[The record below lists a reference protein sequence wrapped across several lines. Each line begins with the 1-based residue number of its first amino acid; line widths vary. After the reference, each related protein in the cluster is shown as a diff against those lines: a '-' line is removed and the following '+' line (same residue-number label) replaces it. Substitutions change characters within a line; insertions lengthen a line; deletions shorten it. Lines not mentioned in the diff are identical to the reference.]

1 MAKLEWDKVGER
13 LYQTGTD
20 HGVLYV
26 ASNGTYPA
34 GVAWNGLTGVDES
47 PSGAEA
53 SPQYAD
59 NIKYLE
65 LRSNEDFGATV
76 TAFTYPD
83 EFEQCDG
90 SAEPTP
96 GMFIGQQTRKPFGL
110 SYRTKIGNDTDGD
123 DHGYILHLVYGATA
137 SPSQRSYKTIND
149 SPEPIEFS
157 WEFTTTPVK
166 IDGYKPV
173 SHIRINS
180 TKADSEK
187 LEVLESVLYGTDGE
201 GNAAGRT
208 ASLPLPDVVKT
219 ILTTGQIP
227 SGT

>member
-13 LYQTGTD
+13 FYQTGTD

-26 ASNGTYPA
+26 ASQGTYPV
-34 GVAWNGLTGVDES
+34 GVAWNGLTGVDEN

-53 SPQYAD
+53 SAQYAD

-83 EFEQCDG
+83 EFEECDG
-90 SAEPTP
+90 SAEPIT
-96 GMFIGQQTRKPFGL
+96 GMFIGQQKRKSFGL

-123 DHGYILHLVYGATA
+123 DHGYILHLIYGATA
-137 SPSQRSYKTIND
+137 SPSQRSFKTVND

-157 WEFTTTPVK
+157 WEITTTPVK
-166 IDGYKPV
+166 LDGYRPV

-187 LEVLESVLYGTDGE
+187 LAALESVLYGTDGE
-201 GNAAGRT
+201 GNAEGRT
-208 ASLPLPDVVKT
+208 ASLPLPDVVKS

-227 SGT
+227 S